1 MGLSAVTRRQLIG
14 SAVIITIHLSG
25 LTVRGEAV
33 EGLQFSTRGYR
44 CWQLNDAF
52 LASGTVVR
60 LGACGEEYADSG
72 VFRLRPAPN
81 HKSIVQ
87 ILVGD
92 KCLEANEGGY
102 LTGEDCQEKPTQYFE
117 VMRNQGQGMVK
128 AVARGQCVVGT
139 QDGRVGL
146 NSCALAAQSHW
157 LINSL
162 GGSVCDSSIWEQ
174 FQNDRITIR
183 QLMVALRMDYA
194 AYTKTILSQGVPQLS
209 EGDKYLLN
217 YCDQR
222 IRAFFLKFD
231 EANRNMFS
239 KLMNYKGSYATAVP
253 GATAQTVD
261 MFVLTKLSRQV
272 WQNLVPAR
280 NMFVNQFTAL
290 LAMAFPQVG
299 FVITLAKD
307 AAMNQLSKFESK
319 PPSEASEWGSILRD
333 AFEGSVEAVWEL
345 HLRLFDTAGQSQYQL
360 YADIYQQR
368 TLEEIFGTPEKV
380 QASMVVLLSKLV
392 TRQPEMARSCCI
404 TQWKPHIGSSDYY
417 DGQYYYRVNLPG
429 KSHEEL
435 FSKPLSEFFDL
446 NALLRSQD
454 GWGLPTVQTATGLG
468 GCRFHL

>member
-1 MGLSAVTRRQLIG
+1 MGLSTATRRQLIG

-33 EGLQFSTRGYR
+33 EGLQFSTRSHR

-81 HKSIVQ
+81 RQSIVQ

-102 LTGEDCQEKPTQYFE
+102 LTGEDCREKPTQYFE

-128 AVARGQCVVGT
+128 AVARGQY
-139 QDGRVGL
+139 
-146 NSCALAAQSHW
+146 
-157 LINSL
+157 
-162 GGSVCDSSIWEQ
+162 
-174 FQNDRITIR
+174 RITIR

-253 GATAQTVD
+253 GATAQAVD

-290 LAMAFPQVG
+290 LTMAFPQVG

-333 AFEGSVEAVWEL
+333 AFEDSVEAVWEL

-360 YADIYQQR
+360 YADVYQQR

-429 KSHEEL
+429 KSHEAL
-435 FSKPLSEFFDL
+435 LSKPLSEFFDL